1 MFFIAKQMAK
11 ASMIIVADSPP
22 PYTICEYNLNFSK
35 DLKEKVRYVGYF
47 ISNKTFDLGDDTDL
61 EKLIAEQLSKHAL
74 KVGDKFP
81 AFELPDSKGKQIS
94 SLELLAKGPLVLSF
108 YRGGWC
114 PYCNAQLAGLKDI
127 ESKVMD
133 LGYQIVAISPDSP
146 ARLKEQAV
154 DSDFK
159 VKLLSDKDFSV
170 SSALGIGFF
179 LPDDVANRYRNKMGI
194 EFVALDGTS
203 KVALPVPA
211 VYIADQQGL
220 VHFNYV
226 NPNFRVRI
234 SPELLYQAAKTLD
247 LQQQ

>member
-1 MFFIAKQMAK
+1 MVLRSNTMKKLSLFALLCFVNFAALATGPENIAAT
-11 ASMIIVADSPP
+11 ADEVRPV
-22 PYTICEYNLNFSK
+22 LNGQS
-35 DLKEKVRYVGYF
+35 
-47 ISNKTFDLGDDTDL
+47 
-61 EKLIAEQLSKHAL
+61 
-74 KVGDKFP
+74 
-81 AFELPDSKGKQIS
+81 LPDVTLYDLDDKPVKLQALLKQQ
-94 SLELLAKGPLVLSF
+94 PTVLIF